1 MHQGA
6 FTANWG
12 SASVVVFSFHALNS
26 LNAHFQ
32 HTVIY
37 SLTILHR
44 YELRGRSPRANQRHL
59 PCFGLERE
67 DDMDTSC
74 SPRKGNVIRGHW
86 LVELM
91 SSKSCN
97 ARIDNLHWRSWVLSF
112 PKPTDFSKPKGASD
126 PLQLRATPR
135 RSQAL
140 IKIWW
145 MQLRRP
151 IIMQIDVWWLLDTWD
166 VQCSCSTQAVQR
178 ACRRPKKRRCHC
190 LGWLQQNWQFGA
202 VSTLKMRSRVQTLM
216 AIRVV
221 HKPY

>member
-1 MHQGA
+1 
-6 FTANWG
+6 
-12 SASVVVFSFHALNS
+12 
-26 LNAHFQ
+26 
-32 HTVIY
+32 
-37 SLTILHR
+37 
-44 YELRGRSPRANQRHL
+44 
-59 PCFGLERE
+59 
-67 DDMDTSC
+67 MDTSC

>member
-1 MHQGA
+1 
-6 FTANWG
+6 
-12 SASVVVFSFHALNS
+12 
-26 LNAHFQ
+26 
-32 HTVIY
+32 
-37 SLTILHR
+37 
-44 YELRGRSPRANQRHL
+44 
-59 PCFGLERE
+59 
-67 DDMDTSC
+67 MDTSC
-74 SPRKGNVIRGHW
+74 SPRKGDVIRGHW

-216 AIRVV
+216 AISVA